1 MINNFPSLKRAVV
14 PLFLGLACG
23 CSKATAPV
31 PTGFQGVVEFEE
43 RVFGFELPGRV
54 MRLGVVEGD
63 RVAPDTLI
71 AELDSSIERSSRSAH
86 ELDVAAAKSNVAVAR
101 AGARGEEIRSMEAR
115 VRAAKAHE
123 DLITRNLARDRV
135 LAQTGV
141 IAQSVV
147 DNQEGELARA
157 IAERQSLE
165 QSVALLKR
173 GGRREDIQA
182 AESRAEAA
190 ASALAIDDLRIAR
203 HELKAV
209 GSGTVLDVHV
219 EPGEVVAAGSP
230 VVTVADTLHPYV
242 DVFVPQAK
250 AAGVKLKMPAK
261 IKVDA
266 LSTALTGHV
275 EFVSPR
281 TEFTPRF
288 LFSEQD
294 RPNLVVRVRVRVDDP
309 KEQLLSGLPA
319 FVTFAAKPEEAN
331 IAKR

>member
-1 MINNFPSLKRAVV
+1 MINNFRGRNCVLAA
-14 PLFLGLACG
+14 LILGLLGSCA
-23 CSKATAPV
+23 KAAP
-31 PTGFQGVVEFEE
+31 PTPPGFQGVVEFEE

-54 MRLGVVEGD
+54 TRVEVVEGD
-63 RVAPDTLI
+63 RVGPDALI
-71 AELDSSIERSSRSAH
+71 AELDSAIQRSSRAAH
-86 ELDVAAAKSNVAVAR
+86 EAEVAAAKSNIAVAR

-123 DLITRNLARDRV
+123 DLITKNLSRDRV

-157 IAERQSLE
+157 IAERQSIE

-190 ASALAIDDLRIAR
+190 ASALAMDDLRIAR

-209 GSGTVLDVHV
+209 GTGTVLDVHV

-242 DVFVPQAK
+242 DVFVPQAR
-250 AAGVKLKMPAK
+250 AAGVKLKAPAK
-261 IKVDA
+261 IRVDA
-266 LSTALTGHV
+266 LQAALTGHV
-275 EFVSPR
+275 EFISPR

-294 RPNLVVRVRVRVDDP
+294 RPNLVVRVRVRIDDG

-319 FVTFAAKPEEAN
+319 FVTFATLPEEAN